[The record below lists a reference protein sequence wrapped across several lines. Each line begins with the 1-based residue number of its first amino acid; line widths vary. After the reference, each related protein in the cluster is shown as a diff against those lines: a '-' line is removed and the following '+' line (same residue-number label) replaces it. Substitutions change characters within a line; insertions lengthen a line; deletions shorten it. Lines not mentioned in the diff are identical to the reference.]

1 MELFFSNEIFET
13 HLFLK
18 TEESG
23 HCIKVLRKNSGD
35 VIKVIDGKGNLY
47 EGPIEI
53 ENKNKPLK
61 VHILSKTHFEASKFQ
76 SCFHLAIAPTKS
88 ADRMEWL
95 VEKAIELGIGSITFL
110 QCEHS
115 ERSNLRLDRIE
126 KIAISALKQ
135 SQQYWLP
142 KMTSPIPFKKYL
154 EQCSRDQNSFIAFC
168 SDGEKIEFGSNAS
181 LNHLGEKSGQA
192 LERGAA
198 SARILIGPEGD
209 FSETEIGLALE
220 NGFKPVSLGA
230 SRLRTETAA
239 LYACAVYRGINR
251 AC

>member
-1 MELFFSNEIFET
+1 MELFFSNEIFDN

-18 TEESG
+18 IEESG
-23 HCIKVLRKNSGD
+23 HCIKVLRKTNGD

-53 ENKNKPLK
+53 ENKNKPVK
-61 VHILSKTHFEASKFQ
+61 VHIQSRKVFEAPKYQ
-76 SCFHLAIAPTKS
+76 SRFHLAIAPTKN

-115 ERSNLRLDRIE
+115 ERTNLRLDRID
-126 KIAISALKQ
+126 KIAIAALKQ

-142 KMTSPIPFKKYL
+142 KITSPIPFKKYL
-154 EQCSRDQNSFIAFC
+154 EQFPADKNSLIAFC
-168 SDGEKIEFGSNAS
+168 SEGDKIEFGS
-181 LNHLGEKSGQA
+181 KSSPTPHQWGTA
-192 LERGAA
+192 DIRV
-198 SARILIGPEGD
+198 LIGPEGD
-209 FSETEIGLALE
+209 FSELEIKLALE
-220 NGFKPVSLGA
+220 KGYQAISLGM

-239 LYACAVYRGINR
+239 LYACAVYRSKV
-251 AC
+251 

>member
-18 TEESG
+18 IEESG
-23 HCIKVLRKNSGD
+23 HCIKVLRKTNGD

-53 ENKNKPLK
+53 ENKNKPVK

-76 SCFHLAIAPTKS
+76 SRFHLVIAPTKN

-95 VEKAIELGIGSITFL
+95 VEKAVEMGIASITFVH
-110 QCEHS
+110 CEHS
-115 ERSNLRLDRIE
+115 ERTNLRLDRIE
-126 KIAISALKQ
+126 KIAIAALKQ

-142 KMTSPIPFKKYL
+142 KITIPIPFKNYL
-154 EQCSRDQNSFIAFC
+154 EQFPADENCFIAHC
-168 SDGEKIEFGSNAS
+168 ADGEKNKFGIKPIKDSC
-181 LNHLGEKSGQA
+181 
-192 LERGAA
+192 
-198 SARILIGPEGD
+198 RILIGPEGD
-209 FSETEIGLALE
+209 FSESEIKLALAA
-220 NGFKPVSLGA
+220 GYKHVSLGA

-239 LYACAVYRGINR
+239 LYACAVYRSMLT
-251 AC
+251 